1 MQRAI
6 ITGASGLIGR
16 GITQDLITSGWEVAN
31 FDVTDADAGEQ
42 SDRAI
47 EGLRTL
53 HCDVGDVASVKQA
66 FADLGWDRV
75 DLLVNNAAY
84 INDFESTDLAT
95 LDLGLWEKVLRTN
108 LTGSLLMTQQVL
120 PLMSSSQARG
130 CVINLASTRAFMSE
144 PGDFPYAASKGG
156 IIALTQALAV
166 QLGPHIRVNA
176 IAPGWISGDSDLR
189 DIDHQQH
196 PAGRVGRP
204 EDIVQAVRYLLAA
217 EFVTGE
223 VLRVDGGMTKKMIYV
238 H

>member
-16 GITQDLITSGWEVAN
+16 GIAQDLIRSGWEVVN
-31 FDVTDADAGEQ
+31 FDVTDSDGEQ
-42 SDRAI
+42 L

-53 HCDVGDVASVKQA
+53 HCDVGDSHSVKQA
-66 FADLGWDRV
+66 FAALGWDRV

-84 INDFESTDLAT
+84 INDFESTDLAK
-95 LDLGLWEKVLRTN
+95 LDLELWEKVLRTN
-108 LTGSLLMTQQVL
+108 LTGCLLMTQQVL
-120 PLMSSSQARG
+120 PLMSASQTRG

-223 VLRVDGGMTKKMIYV
+223 VMRVDGGMTKKMIYA